1 MDVTMNVLLSCW
13 NTYHT
18 NTRTRTHARFP
29 FRHVPQAGRRRTFSV
44 IAKGKYKDEGVGGK
58 NKAGPRDAERDI
70 ASFLQVQPRLRAL
83 PGWEPI
89 K

>member
-1 MDVTMNVLLSCW
+1 MNVLLSCW

-18 NTRTRTHARFP
+18 NTRTHTHARFP

-44 IAKGKYKDEGVGGK
+44 IAKGKYKDEGVRGK